1 MKQNKNKRGRY
12 LGMLLGT
19 LGAISFEDLLTGK
32 YTITA
37 AEGII
42 RVGAGKLKQ
51 ARLFNATLSFN

>member
-1 MKQNKNKRGRY
+1 MS
-12 LGMLLGT
+12 LGT
-19 LGAISFEDLLTGK
+19 LGAISLEDLLTGK

-51 ARLFNATLSFN
+51 ARLFNATLYFN